1 MLDRY
6 QYVGIGFISFGVL
19 FSAFSYLVFLSVSL
33 TALGLSTIILGATL
47 LLVPSNPAPAHQIRA
62 MVEASLVNIEALLE
76 EFDVMGEAVYLPL
89 DDRVSAFIPIEEGME
104 LKLDTGG
111 ISVRVLT
118 ESNGV
123 PGVMVFPPG
132 SELVRLALLP
142 EDILI
147 EDALNAVLV
156 DFVELANSV
165 KVVSEGSQ
173 ILVELVSPKVGS
185 DYDRVNRSL
194 GSLSVSISGC
204 VIADI
209 MGEPVFFLRE
219 ESVDNILTGFFR
231 VGQVG

>member
-1 MLDRY
+1 M
-6 QYVGIGFISFGVL
+6 
-19 FSAFSYLVFLSVSL
+19 VFLSVPL

-47 LLVPSNPAPAHQIRA
+47 LLVPSNPTPAHQIRA

-76 EFDVMGEAVYLPL
+76 EFDVLGEAVYLPM
-89 DDRVSAFIPIEEGME
+89 DERISAFIPVEEGME
-104 LKLDTGG
+104 LNVDTER
-111 ISVRVLT
+111 IPVRVLT

-142 EDILI
+142 EDIQV

-156 DFVELANSV
+156 D
-165 KVVSEGSQ
+165 
-173 ILVELVSPKVGS
+173 
-185 DYDRVNRSL
+185 YDRVNQSL
-194 GSLSVSISGC
+194 GSLAVSVSGC

-209 MGEPVFFLRE
+209 LGKPVYFLRE
-219 ESVDNILTGFFR
+219 ESVDNRLTGFFR

>member
-1 MLDRY
+1 LDKY
-6 QYVGIGFISFGVL
+6 QNAGIGFISFGVL
-19 FSAFSYLVFLSVSL
+19 FAAYSYMIFLSVPL

-47 LLVPSNPAPAHQIRA
+47 LLVPSNPTPAHQIRA

-76 EFDVMGEAVYLPL
+76 EFDVMGEAVYLPM
-89 DDRVSAFIPIEEGME
+89 DERVSAFIPVEEGME
-104 LKLDTGG
+104 LSIDIER

-142 EDILI
+142 EDIQV
-147 EDALNAVLV
+147 EDALNTVLV
-156 DFVELANSV
+156 DFAEMADSV
-165 KVVSEGSQ
+165 KVVSEDDQ
-173 ILVELVSPKVGS
+173 VLVELVSPKVGS
-185 DYDRVNRSL
+185 DYDRVNQSL
-194 GSLSVSISGC
+194 GSLAVSVSGC

-209 MGEPVFFLRE
+209 LGKPVYFLRE
-219 ESVDNILTGFFR
+219 ESVDNKLTGFFR